1 VAQVALEQP
10 EPNTLQRPEPAETWV
25 RTSMQLSSSTIP
37 EIPRPGPSTLGTF
50 LRTFTFGHLRQFH
63 AVVSRFLIA
72 LAANAPLLPGADQ
85 GCYVDIDDTKACGG
99 RGLVTVHAD
108 SAYYGHDVIAAARRA
123 GARFSIT
130 ARMNPTVVKAI
141 SRTKESAWTPIHY
154 PNAI

>member
-10 EPNTLQRPEPAETWV
+10 EPNTLQRPGPAETWV
-25 RTSMQLSSSTIP
+25 RTSMQSLSSSTIL

-50 LRTFTFGHLRQFH
+50 LRTFTFGHVRQFH
-63 AVVSRFLIA
+63 AVVSRFLIP

-99 RGLVTVHAD
+99 RGLVTVRAE
-108 SAYYGHDVIAAARRA
+108 SAYYGHNVIATARRA

-141 SRTKESAWTPIHY
+141 SGIKESA
-154 PNAI
+154 